1 MVKFYKKVAWSK
13 PIYIYI
19 YDNSIVIIDV
29 IILFDFFFFFDKIVW
44 LLLVWANE
52 LQACVNIFT
61 LVAKHTCETYC
72 PRDVERI
79 HDRRIFYKLR

>member
-13 PIYIYI
+13 PKYIYIYI

-29 IILFDFFFFFDKIVW
+29 IILFDY
-44 LLLVWANE
+44 LLVLANE

>member
-1 MVKFYKKVAWSK
+1 MIKAY
-13 PIYIYI
+13 IYIYI

-29 IILFDFFFFFDKIVW
+29 IILFDY
-44 LLLVWANE
+44 LLVLANE